1 MAFASIYIPDF
12 FVQAVGRG
20 EPALRGCGVALV
32 DGAPQL
38 SIVVA
43 ANEMARRAGIA
54 LGTARLQ
61 AEQFPGVQVRGRS
74 RAQEEIA
81 HAALLDLGWCISPRV
96 EDTAPDTM
104 VIDLAGLTSLFG
116 PEEAIAQP
124 LFARTAALG
133 FVAQVAV
140 ASRVD
145 AAILASRGLPGI
157 NVIPRGEEAKT
168 LSPLPVHKLLP
179 SLEILE
185 TLQRWGIATCGQ
197 LGALPV
203 IQVSDRLGQE
213 GVRLHELAR
222 GSGSRSLVQAALS
235 IHFEESMEL
244 DESVDDLESL
254 SFLLGRLLDQLF
266 ARLSAR
272 SLAAR
277 AIRLQFALQRP
288 ADIHRG
294 ESAPRKRQD
303 ARSSCY
309 EKILTL
315 PVPMRNAKLLL
326 KLIRLRLKSD
336 PPGAPIRKMCL
347 SADPDRPRSA
357 QTGLFRAL
365 APEPEKVELTM
376 ARLANLVGAA
386 NVGCPELVDTH
397 RPHGTRMNRF
407 LPTATDAALQTIQR
421 EPGSNMP
428 ANGFRMFRPAL
439 PVSVTL
445 RDGCPALV
453 FFRGAKGFVKSASG
467 PWRSSGEWW
476 QEEPWNHA
484 EWDLEIEFTLTA
496 KDPRKPAKHPVPNGV
511 YRIFYDALQE
521 RWLVSGVYD

>member
-12 FVQAVGRG
+12 CVQAVVRG

-32 DGAPQL
+32 DGVPQL
-38 SIVVA
+38 CTVVA
-43 ANEMARRAGIA
+43 ANEMARRAGIG
-54 LGTARLQ
+54 LGIAKLQ
-61 AEQFPGVQVRGRS
+61 AEQFPGTQVRPRS

-116 PEEAIAQP
+116 PEETIAQL
-124 LFARTAALG
+124 LFARAAALG
-133 FVAQVAV
+133 FAAQIAV
-140 ASRVD
+140 ASRIE

-157 NVIPRGEEAKT
+157 NLISHGEEAQT
-168 LSPLPVHKLLP
+168 LSPLPVRMLLP

-185 TLQRWGIATCGQ
+185 TLQRWGISTCGQ
-197 LGALPV
+197 LTALPV
-203 IQVSDRLGQE
+203 IQLSERLGQE
-213 GVRLHELAR
+213 GVRLYELAR
-222 GSGSRSLVQAALS
+222 GSGSRSLVQAVPS

-244 DESVDDLESL
+244 DESIEDLESL

-277 AIRLQFALQRP
+277 AIRLRFALQRP
-288 ADIHRG
+288 ADIYRG
-294 ESAPRKRQD
+294 EGAPRKRQD
-303 ARSSCY
+303 APSSCY
-309 EKILTL
+309 EQILTL
-315 PVPMRNAKLLL
+315 PVPMRDSKLLL

-336 PPGAPIRKMCL
+336 PPGAPIRQIVL
-347 SADPDRPRSA
+347 SAGPDRPRTA
-357 QTGLFRAL
+357 QTGLFCAL
-365 APEPEKVELTM
+365 APEPEKVELTV

-386 NVGCPELVDTH
+386 NVGCAELVDTH
-397 RPHGTRMNRF
+397 RPDGTRMNRF
-407 LPTATDAALQTIQR
+407 LPAATGAVLQTIQR
-421 EPGSNMP
+421 ESGSSLP
-428 ANGFRMFRPAL
+428 ANGFRLFRPAL
-439 PVSVTL
+439 PVRVTL
-445 RDGCPALV
+445 RDGCPGLV
-453 FFRGAKGFVKSASG
+453 FFRGAKGIVKSASG

-484 EWDLEIEFTLTA
+484 EWDLEIEFTPIA
-496 KDPRKPAKHPVPNGV
+496 KDFRKPVRNTVPNGV
-511 YRIFYDALQE
+511 YRIFHDALQG